1 MPYDSIDAAKK
12 AGFPTSAEDVGM
24 TLAQINKLAEIYDA
38 VKEAGTADNPMAVA
52 WTQWKDLYTNK
63 GDSWVE
69 QSGNT
74 NIPEGMEAATLSF
87 GPVSKVSEDANGDTI
102 FKDVTLLAEGTWTDG
117 HSRTPTHYSGNE
129 LEKMRFEKVTM
140 KMDHDIFGTL
150 PLTNE
155 IGLIENT
162 RFVRDPVAK
171 WLGDVRIFPTQNGK
185 DTSTLLKRGKITDIS
200 SELFLKPVLNS
211 KTRVTAATDMIF
223 MGAATVRQGACTV
236 CKFNEGIDTMTT
248 ETPEAAT
255 DGKEQTPPVA
265 EAPGLAELETG
276 INEQVTKST
285 EQTTAELNLAQGRI
299 VELEAT
305 NKELKTKLAISENET
320 TTKIKELSRKLDTLS
335 KQPVVHTVVAGATG
349 APAAVVQPIELDS
362 GGFEAYSAMD
372 FSED

>member
-12 AGFPTSAEDVGM
+12 AGFPTSAEDINM

-38 VKEAGTADNPMAVA
+38 VKKAGTADNPMAVA
-52 WTQWKDLYTNK
+52 WTQWKDLYKKK

-74 NIPEGMEAATLSF
+74 NIPEGMEATTLSF
-87 GPVSKVSEDANGDTI
+87 GPVSKASEDANGDTI
-102 FKDVTLLAEGTWTDG
+102 FTDVTLLAEGTWTDG
-117 HSRTPTHYSGNE
+117 HSRQATHYSGNE

-155 IGLIENT
+155 IGIIENT

-185 DTSTLLKRGKITDIS
+185 DTATLLKRGKITDIS

-211 KTRVTAATDMIF
+211 KTRVAAATDMIF
-223 MGAATVRQGACTV
+223 MGAATVRQGACEI
-236 CKFNEGIDTMTT
+236 CKFNEGIDNMTT
-248 ETPEAAT
+248 ETPEAAP
-255 DGKEQTPPVA
+255 GGNEQTPPVA
-265 EAPGLAELETG
+265 EAPGLAELEAG
-276 INEQVTKST
+276 ITEQVTKST
-285 EQTTAELNLAQGRI
+285 EQTTAELNLAHGRI

-320 TTKIKELSRKLDTLS
+320 SGKIKELSRKLDTLS

-349 APAAVVQPIELDS
+349 AAAAGVQPIELDS